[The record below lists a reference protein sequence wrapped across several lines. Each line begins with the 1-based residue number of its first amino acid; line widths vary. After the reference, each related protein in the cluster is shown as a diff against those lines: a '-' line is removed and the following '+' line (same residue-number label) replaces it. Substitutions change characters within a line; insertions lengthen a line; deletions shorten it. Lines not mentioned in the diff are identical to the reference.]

1 MTIDKQTAAE
11 AVAKHGSLAK
21 AAAALGC
28 AKSSVWKAM
37 NVGAVAASPRAPVAA
52 SLGGISLASA
62 RVSVDKPAEGLKRL
76 IYGLKRGMGYPV
88 EEVAAAW
95 ARSTDAVRK
104 HARDQNAILYVE
116 VAPGDWKL
124 CVMHP
129 DTAAEYRRKAGQ

>member
-1 MTIDKQTAAE
+1 MDKATAE
-11 AVAKHGSLAK
+11 AAVEKHGSMK
-21 AAAALGC
+21 AAARALGVPY
-28 AKSSVWKAM
+28 STLWDRVRGGKAAPERAP
-37 NVGAVAASPRAPVAA
+37 AVAP
-52 SLGGISLASA
+52 GGISLASA

-88 EEVAAAW
+88 EELAAAW

-104 HARDQNAILYVE
+104 HAREHNAILYVE
-116 VAPGDWKL
+116 VAPGDWKV